1 MKFGSAAVWLACV
14 AGASAAHAQGFTT
27 AAEVKP
33 ILQATKSGWVAL
45 RDYDGNDLLYFTA
58 LESWRCGL
66 NEVRFAMNA
75 PEATQVWEMEPC
87 YYETSQPNAIKMED
101 RLPYIVV
108 PSGFVQSV
116 VVTITYDDGTS
127 DTAEYERGQILMP

>member
-1 MKFGSAAVWLACV
+1 MKIGFAAFCLALVVWAPLV
-14 AGASAAHAQGFTT
+14 NAQGFTT

-66 NEVRFAMNA
+66 EEVRFSMNA
-75 PEATQVWEMEPC
+75 PDATQVWEMEPC

-116 VVTITYDDGTS
+116 VVTITYDDGTT